1 MPTNLI
7 LIKKGEFM
15 KKDLLKTNV
24 YDVEDTL
31 IIVGSCL
38 DRMQP
43 EAYKELERIS
53 DNIYDVCL
61 EETHINMVITKLIG
75 MISRVKINKIIF
87 ASVDKSPHCVR
98 ANEIVYNKELIQMNE
113 NKTNINWYPG
123 HMAKTKRLISE
134 NINLIDVVYEVVDA
148 RMPKSSKIIDIDNYI
163 GNKKRILIMNKYD
176 LCDKVETDKWIKYYE
191 SIGYVVVKNDLTI
204 DKKLNYLVGKT
215 KELMALEFTKM
226 EEKNMKSTRKI
237 RVLVVGVPNVG
248 KSTLINRLVGRK
260 IVNTGNKPGVTK
272 NLDWIR
278 VDKDIELLDSPGIL
292 WPKFDDDT
300 AYNLASLTAIK
311 EEVLPI
317 NQVINYIL
325 NTLYKLYPKKLE
337 ERYGITNYNDD
348 LFVET
353 LDIIGK
359 KRGCLIKGGE
369 IDYDKVF
376 NVILNDIKNGYIK
389 EITFDRYE

>member
-1 MPTNLI
+1 M
-7 LIKKGEFM
+7 
-15 KKDLLKTNV
+15 D
-24 YDVEDTL
+24 
-31 IIVGSCL
+31 
-38 DRMQP
+38 
-43 EAYKELERIS
+43 
-53 DNIYDVCL
+53 
-61 EETHINMVITKLIG
+61 
-75 MISRVKINKIIF
+75 
-87 ASVDKSPHCVR
+87 
-98 ANEIVYNKELIQMNE
+98 

-163 GNKKRILIMNKYD
+163 GTKKRILIMNKYD
-176 LCDKVETDKWIKYYE
+176 LCDKIETDKWVKHYE
-191 SIGYVVVKNDLTI
+191 DLGYVVVKTNLTEE
-204 DKKLNYLVGKT
+204 KRLTYLVSKT

-226 EEKNMKSTRKI
+226 EEKNMRATRKI

-376 NVILNDIKNGYIK
+376 NIILNDIKNGYIK

>member
-1 MPTNLI
+1 
-7 LIKKGEFM
+7 
-15 KKDLLKTNV
+15 
-24 YDVEDTL
+24 
-31 IIVGSCL
+31 
-38 DRMQP
+38 
-43 EAYKELERIS
+43 
-53 DNIYDVCL
+53 
-61 EETHINMVITKLIG
+61 
-75 MISRVKINKIIF
+75 
-87 ASVDKSPHCVR
+87 
-98 ANEIVYNKELIQMNE
+98 MNE

-148 RMPKSSKIIDIDNYI
+148 RIPKSSKIIDIDNYI
-163 GNKKRILIMNKYD
+163 GNKRRILIMNKYD

-191 SIGYVVVKNDLTI
+191 SIGYVVVKTNLTEE
-204 DKKLNYLVGKT
+204 KRLTYLVSKT

-226 EEKNMKSTRKI
+226 EEKNMRSTRKI

-337 ERYGITNYNDD
+337 ERYGITLYNDD

-376 NVILNDIKNGYIK
+376 NIILNDIKNGYIK
-389 EITFDRYE
+389 EITFDRY

>member
-1 MPTNLI
+1 
-7 LIKKGEFM
+7 
-15 KKDLLKTNV
+15 
-24 YDVEDTL
+24 
-31 IIVGSCL
+31 
-38 DRMQP
+38 
-43 EAYKELERIS
+43 
-53 DNIYDVCL
+53 
-61 EETHINMVITKLIG
+61 
-75 MISRVKINKIIF
+75 
-87 ASVDKSPHCVR
+87 
-98 ANEIVYNKELIQMNE
+98 MNE

-134 NINLIDVVYEVVDA
+134 NISLIDVVYEVVDA

-191 SIGYVVVKNDLTI
+191 SIGYVVVKTDLTI

>member
-1 MPTNLI
+1 
-7 LIKKGEFM
+7 
-15 KKDLLKTNV
+15 
-24 YDVEDTL
+24 
-31 IIVGSCL
+31 
-38 DRMQP
+38 
-43 EAYKELERIS
+43 
-53 DNIYDVCL
+53 
-61 EETHINMVITKLIG
+61 
-75 MISRVKINKIIF
+75 
-87 ASVDKSPHCVR
+87 
-98 ANEIVYNKELIQMNE
+98 MNE

-191 SIGYVVVKNDLTI
+191 SIGYVVVKTNLTEE
-204 DKKLNYLVGKT
+204 KRLTYLVSKT
-215 KELMALEFTKM
+215 KELMADEFNKM
-226 EEKNMKSTRKI
+226 KQKNMQATRKI

-337 ERYGITNYNDD
+337 ERYGITLYNDD

-376 NVILNDIKNGYIK
+376 NIILNDIKNGYIK
-389 EITFDRYE
+389 EITFDRY

>member
-1 MPTNLI
+1 MN
-7 LIKKGEFM
+7 
-15 KKDLLKTNV
+15 N
-24 YDVEDTL
+24 
-31 IIVGSCL
+31 
-38 DRMQP
+38 Q
-43 EAYKELERIS
+43 
-53 DNIYDVCL
+53 DNEKVFQ
-61 EETHINMVITKLIG
+61 N
-75 MISRVKINKIIF
+75 S
-87 ASVDKSPHCVR
+87 
-98 ANEIVYNKELIQMNE
+98 
-113 NKTNINWYPG
+113 NINWYPG

-176 LCDKVETDKWIKYYE
+176 LCDRVETDKWIKYYE
-191 SIGYVVVKNDLTI
+191 SIGYVVVKTDLTI
-204 DKKLNYLVGKT
+204 DRKLNYLVSKT

-226 EEKNMKSTRKI
+226 EEKNMKATRKI

>member
-1 MPTNLI
+1 
-7 LIKKGEFM
+7 
-15 KKDLLKTNV
+15 
-24 YDVEDTL
+24 
-31 IIVGSCL
+31 
-38 DRMQP
+38 
-43 EAYKELERIS
+43 
-53 DNIYDVCL
+53 
-61 EETHINMVITKLIG
+61 
-75 MISRVKINKIIF
+75 
-87 ASVDKSPHCVR
+87 
-98 ANEIVYNKELIQMNE
+98 MNE

-191 SIGYVVVKNDLTI
+191 SIGYVVVKTDLTI
-204 DKKLNYLVGKT
+204 DKKLNYLVSKT

-226 EEKNMKSTRKI
+226 EEKNMKATRKI

-359 KRGCLIKGGE
+359 KRGCLIKCGE

-389 EITFDRYE
+389 EITFDRY

>member
-1 MPTNLI
+1 MN
-7 LIKKGEFM
+7 
-15 KKDLLKTNV
+15 
-24 YDVEDTL
+24 
-31 IIVGSCL
+31 
-38 DRMQP
+38 
-43 EAYKELERIS
+43 
-53 DNIYDVCL
+53 
-61 EETHINMVITKLIG
+61 
-75 MISRVKINKIIF
+75 
-87 ASVDKSPHCVR
+87 
-98 ANEIVYNKELIQMNE
+98 NE

-176 LCDKVETDKWIKYYE
+176 LCDRVETDKWIKYYE
-191 SIGYVVVKNDLTI
+191 SIGYVVVKTDLTI
-204 DKKLNYLVGKT
+204 DRKLNYLVSKT
-215 KELMALEFTKM
+215 KELMADEFNKM
-226 EEKNMKSTRKI
+226 KQKNMQATRKI

-337 ERYGITNYNDD
+337 ERYGITSYNDD

-389 EITFDRYE
+389 EITFDRY

>member
-1 MPTNLI
+1 MN
-7 LIKKGEFM
+7 KNSENFSK
-15 KKDLLKTNV
+15 V
-24 YDVEDTL
+24 
-31 IIVGSCL
+31 S
-38 DRMQP
+38 
-43 EAYKELERIS
+43 IS
-53 DNIYDVCL
+53 
-61 EETHINMVITKLIG
+61 
-75 MISRVKINKIIF
+75 
-87 ASVDKSPHCVR
+87 
-98 ANEIVYNKELIQMNE
+98 
-113 NKTNINWYPG
+113 WYPG

-176 LCDKVETDKWIKYYE
+176 LCDKVETDKWVKYYE
-191 SIGYVVVKNDLTI
+191 SKGYVVVKTNLTEE
-204 DKKLNYLVGKT
+204 KKLTYLVNKT
-215 KELMALEFTKM
+215 KELMVDVFSKM
-226 EEKNMKSTRKI
+226 KEKNMMTTRKI

-248 KSTLINRLVGRK
+248 KSTLINRLVGKK
-260 IVNTGNKPGVTK
+260 IVGVGNKPGVTK

-292 WPKFDDDT
+292 WPKFEDDI

-317 NQVINYIL
+317 NQVVNYIL
-325 NTLYKLYPKKLE
+325 NTLYKLYPEKLK
-337 ERYGITNYNDD
+337 ERYGITSYSDD
-348 LFVET
+348 EFVDA

-376 NVILNDIKNGYIK
+376 SIVLNDIKNGYIK
-389 EITFDRYE
+389 EITFDRYGE